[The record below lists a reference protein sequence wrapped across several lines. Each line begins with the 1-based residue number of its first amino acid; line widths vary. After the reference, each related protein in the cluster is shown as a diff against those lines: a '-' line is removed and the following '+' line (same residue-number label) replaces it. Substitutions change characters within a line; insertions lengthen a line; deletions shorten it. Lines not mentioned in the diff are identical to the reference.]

1 MAAPRSF
8 TPAEWSRIETI
19 LDEVLELEPAA
30 REAAIARSCG
40 DDATLRAQVEALVA
54 ADDESSN
61 FLETPAAEYAADVV
75 RVASRTTDPD
85 HPEGPGDLIGPYKLI
100 REVGHGGMGRVFLA
114 SRADGQFEQQVALKL
129 VRGGPS
135 GREILQRFLRERQIL
150 ARLQHPNIARLLD
163 GGVTSD
169 GRPYF
174 AMEYVAGEPITSYAD
189 AHELDLHQR
198 LALFTA
204 VCDAVQYAHQNL
216 VVHRDLKPSN
226 TLVTAEGQVKL
237 LDFGIAKVLH
247 QDEDEDGFADA
258 TLTRIGSGPMTPEY
272 AAPEQVRGEPVTTA
286 TDVYALGALAYE
298 LLTGR
303 AAHALT
309 RLTAAEVERV
319 ITQQQVELPSQAA
332 MKPSR
337 RKADSD
343 SDTDDA
349 RTQRLKRRRQ
359 LRGDLDT
366 ILMQALQKEPA
377 RRYASAGAFVDDI
390 RRYQRGRPIAAR
402 RDSFRYRAGKFVRR
416 NAIGVGATC
425 LVLTSLVAGLIGTAW
440 QARVAS
446 REAAKA
452 REVSRFLS
460 SLFEV
465 ADPARA
471 NADDISA
478 RELLE
483 RGATRIESELSDQP
497 ETQADMMLL
506 LGRIS
511 RDLSLYDRAQTL
523 LDRSLALR
531 KAQTGSTSDEVA
543 DVNAELARLALDRG
557 RPAEAERLHR
567 EALDVRRRSN
577 GAGHASVGTS
587 MRDLAGV
594 LSSRGKYDEAESL
607 VREALVL
614 HQRAYGPEHEEIASD
629 LENLQST
636 LRGRGQH
643 DEAIAAARRCLEMR
657 VKLLGDEHLDTA
669 TAKNNLAVLL
679 YDKWELADA
688 ERLYREVL
696 AFDKR
701 RLGEVHSNTATVTN
715 NLAFVV
721 RDQGQYDEAERLY
734 RTALDLDKRLFG
746 EEHPYVA
753 TVMANLA
760 AVLVRKGQLDEAE
773 QLFRGSLEM
782 FRRVYGNAH
791 WRVGFVQGGLATV
804 LATKGDTTAEQQY
817 RAALALLEKALPPR
831 HPQIEPVLIG
841 LGRELTRR
849 SRAAEAEPLLRR
861 ALESRSARLGDRHP
875 RTAEAQVRLGVCL
888 AALGK
893 SDEARPLLTA
903 GQERLRT
910 EPLFTLE
917 AQDAA
922 HALTQ
927 PVRASQQ
934 QDP

>member
-1 MAAPRSF
+1 MAAPDSF
-8 TPAEWSRIETI
+8 TPAEWSRIEAI
-19 LDEVLELEPAA
+19 LDEVLELEPAERA
-30 REAAIARSCG
+30 GAIARACG
-40 DDATLRAQVEALVA
+40 GDLRLRAQVEALVK
-54 ADDESSN
+54 ADAGSAS
-61 FLETPAAEYAADVV
+61 FLEMPAAEYAAEVV
-75 RVASRTTDPD
+75 RAASRTDDPD
-85 HPEGPGDLIGPYKLI
+85 RREAPGDLIGPYRLI
-100 REVGHGGMGRVFLA
+100 REIGHGGMGRVFLA

-135 GREILQRFLRERQIL
+135 GTEILQRFLRERQIL

-163 GGVTSD
+163 GGVTGD

-174 AMEYVAGEPITSYAD
+174 AMEYVAGEAITAYSD
-189 AHELDLHQR
+189 ARGLDLNQR
-198 LALFTA
+198 LDLFTA

-247 QDEDEDGFADA
+247 QDDDESIADA

-319 ITQQQVELPSQAA
+319 ITQQPVELPSQAA
-332 MKPSR
+332 LKPAR
-337 RKADSD
+337 LKPGAHDG
-343 SDTDDA
+343 DTDAA
-349 RTQRLKRRRQ
+349 RAQRLKRRRQ
-359 LRGDLDT
+359 LKGDLDT

-390 RRYQRGRPIAAR
+390 RRYQRGLPIAAR
-402 RDSFRYRAGKFVRR
+402 RDSFRYRAGKFVGRH
-416 NAIGVGATC
+416 AIGVGATA
-425 LVLTSLVAGLIGTAW
+425 LVLASLVAGLIGTAW

-478 RELLE
+478 RELLD
-483 RGATRIESELSDQP
+483 RGAARIESELSHQP

-511 RDLSLYDRAQTL
+511 RELNLYDRAQTL

-531 KAQTGSTSDEVA
+531 TARTGSASDNVA
-543 DVNAELARLALDRG
+543 DVTAELARLALDRG
-557 RPAEAERLHR
+557 RPDEAERLHR
-567 EALDVRRRSN
+567 GALDVRRRSR
-577 GAGHASVGTS
+577 GPGHASVATS

-594 LSSRGKYDEAESL
+594 VSSRGKYDEAETL
-607 VREALVL
+607 LREALVL
-614 HQRAYGPEHEEIASD
+614 HERAYGPEHEEIASD
-629 LENLQST
+629 LEGLQST
-636 LRGRGQH
+636 LRGRGQP
-643 DEAIAAARRCLEMR
+643 DQAVAAARRCLEMR
-657 VKLLGDEHLDTA
+657 VKLLGEDHLDTA
-669 TAKNNLAVLL
+669 TAKNNLAILL
-679 YDKWELADA
+679 YDKWQLAEA

-753 TVMANLA
+753 TVMGNLA
-760 AVLVRKGQLDEAE
+760 AVLLRKGQLDESE
-773 QLFRGSLEM
+773 KLFRGSMEM
-782 FRRVYGNAH
+782 FKRVYGNEH
-791 WRVGFVQGGLATV
+791 WRVGSVQGGLATV
-804 LATKGDTTAEQQY
+804 LATKGDATAEQQY

-831 HPQIEPVLIG
+831 HPQLEPVLIG

-849 SRAAEAEPLLRR
+849 DRPAEGEPLLRR
-861 ALESRSARLGDRHP
+861 AFESRSARLGDRDP
-875 RTAEAQVRLGVCL
+875 RTAEAQVRLGICL
-888 AALGK
+888 AALGRN
-893 SDEARPLLTA
+893 DEARPLLTA
-903 GQERLRT
+903 GEERVRN
-910 EPLFTLE
+910 EPLFALD

-922 HALTQ
+922 RALTQ
-927 PVRASQQ
+927 PGRVSR
-934 QDP
+934 